1 MTDFSQYQ
9 HIGSA
14 ETGDFYAVD
23 PDIILIIPKTGLVDT
38 RQAAQVSAD
47 FLSAYVRKL
56 GKKCATIVVMSSVS
70 SQDADARRTYSELI
84 EQGLFFGVA
93 VVVDSLLSRA
103 IGNFVIGF
111 AKSLVPTKLFDTVEK
126 SVDWL
131 RTIRPGG
138 KE

>member
-1 MTDFSQYQ
+1 MTDVSQYQ
-9 HIGSA
+9 LIGSA

-47 FLSAYVRKL
+47 FLSAYARKL
-56 GKKCATIVVMSSVS
+56 GKKCATIVVMTSVS
-70 SQDADARRTYSELI
+70 SQDADARRTYGELI

-93 VVVDSLLSRA
+93 IVVDSPLSRA

-111 AKSLVPTKLFDTVEK
+111 TRSLVPTKLFDKAE
-126 SVDWL
+126 SAIEWL
-131 RTIRPGG
+131 RTLRPA
-138 KE
+138 